1 MTKLENGVEDELAMP
16 QGVEGGNGGRPRG
29 RLSLL
34 YGHNALSEGVADE
47 FCVTSE
53 IELAHQIR
61 PVGLDRPC
69 TDEELV
75 CNPSVTHAL
84 TDQIK
89 DFPLTCREG
98 VIWIQD
104 YATRTLPV
112 RLDNLFGERGT
123 QIAPASHDFTHC
135 QDQFI
140 GT

>member
-1 MTKLENGVEDELAMP
+1 MLFQQAVNATRCRRW
-16 QGVEGGNGGRPRG
+16 GRRGPRRG
-29 RLSLL
+29 PPSLPCER
-34 YGHNALSEGVADE
+34 NASAEGVADE

-89 DFPLTCREG
+89 DFPLTRREG
-98 VIWIQD
+98 VIRIQD